1 LSTKP
6 TNTINTTLDKVTTP
20 CNKQHGY
27 EIEMKIDR
35 NVLLMKPIT
44 IATKHTFVYISCNK
58 GRHDV

>member
-1 LSTKP
+1 M
-6 TNTINTTLDKVTTP
+6 TTP
-20 CNKQHGY
+20 CNKQHGN

-44 IATKHTFVYISCNK
+44 IATKRTFVYISCNK